1 MPLGSPIDSI
11 KGVGDKRRETLK
23 KMGIETVSD
32 ILFHAPFSY
41 REISKPK
48 KLSDVSHGDEAAI
61 LASVTTKPT
70 LFRKG
75 RAFSIVS
82 FGISDGY
89 SAGKCVYY
97 NQPYMAKN
105 INKGDEYIFISKVDA
120 RRGVKQLQNP
130 ILEKLDGE
138 LPPVYCTYKLIKGI
152 TQKPFKHL
160 IERVLAQELG
170 NIPEVLPSE
179 FRRRYNLPEIN
190 YTFQNLHFPNSMQA
204 ALDAKYRLSFEEM
217 LFFMTALTDIKK
229 ENAKLPSEAFSV
241 DYDVVNKYISSFDF
255 DLTGAQKKVISE
267 ILGDMQKPVVM
278 NRLLQGD
285 VGSGKTI
292 PASVAMLVAKENG
305 KQSALMAPTDILAS
319 QHYENIKKYL
329 EPFGVKV
336 TLLKSRMPQTEKREI
351 LKEIKSGRI
360 HAVIGT
366 HALIQKSVEYNNLGL
381 VVTDEQHR
389 FGVAQRARISAKGNN
404 PDTLV
409 MSATPVPRT
418 LALILYG
425 DLDISIIDE
434 MPRGR
439 LPVKTR
445 IIDEK
450 KRADMYAYI
459 KEHLQK
465 DNRAYIV
472 CPLIEESDK
481 LDAKS
486 TEELVAELKRDIFK
500 EITVEVL
507 HGKMKNEEKENIM
520 QKFRSG
526 EIKCLISTTV
536 IEVGVDVPEASFMV
550 IENAERFGL
559 AQLHQLRGRVGRGS
573 RESWCF
579 LVTESEGAEAKKRL
593 NIMTKSNDGFVIA
606 EEDLKMRG
614 PGQFIGFSQS
624 GMMDPRVINLMGDY
638 KLLAK
643 VKDAIEELT
652 QPQHADEAR
661 IVRAEAMKRY
671 EEKLRDIILN

>member
-1 MPLGSPIDSI
+1 
-11 KGVGDKRRETLK
+11 
-23 KMGIETVSD
+23 
-32 ILFHAPFSY
+32 
-41 REISKPK
+41 
-48 KLSDVSHGDEAAI
+48 
-61 LASVTTKPT
+61 
-70 LFRKG
+70 
-75 RAFSIVS
+75 
-82 FGISDGY
+82 
-89 SAGKCVYY
+89 
-97 NQPYMAKN
+97 
-105 INKGDEYIFISKVDA
+105 
-120 RRGVKQLQNP
+120 
-130 ILEKLDGE
+130 
-138 LPPVYCTYKLIKGI
+138 
-152 TQKPFKHL
+152 
-160 IERVLAQELG
+160 
-170 NIPEVLPSE
+170 
-179 FRRRYNLPEIN
+179 
-190 YTFQNLHFPNSMQA
+190 MQA

-217 LFFMTALTDIKK
+217 LLFMTALVNVKK
-229 ENAKLPSEAFSV
+229 ENSKLPSESFIV
-241 DYDVVNKYISSFDF
+241 NRDVIDKYISSFDF
-255 DLTGAQKKVISE
+255 NLTGAQKKVINE
-267 ILGDMQKPVVM
+267 ILNDMQKPVMM

-319 QHYENIKKYL
+319 QHYDNIQKHL
-329 EPFGVKV
+329 GPFGLKV
-336 TLLKSRMPQTEKREI
+336 ALLKSRMPQAEKREI
-351 LKEIKSGRI
+351 LKKIKSGEI

-366 HALIQKSVEYNNLGL
+366 HALIQKSVEYNNLGM

-434 MPRGR
+434 MPKGR

-450 KRADMYAYI
+450 KRMDMYAYI

-481 LDAKS
+481 LDVKS
-486 TEELVAELKRDIFK
+486 TEELVVELKRNIFK
-500 EITVEVL
+500 DIPVEVL
-507 HGKMKNEEKENIM
+507 HGKMKNEEKESIM

-526 EIKCLISTTV
+526 KIKCLISTTV

-559 AQLHQLRGRVGRGS
+559 SQLHQLRGRVGRSS

-579 LVTESEGAEAKKRL
+579 LVTESEGVEAKKRL
-593 NIMTKSNDGFVIA
+593 KIMTKSNDGFVIA

-614 PGQFIGFSQS
+614 PGQFMGFSQS

-643 VKDAIEELT
+643 VKDAMEELT
-652 QPQHADEAR
+652 QPKYADEAK
-661 IVRAEAMKRY
+661 IIRAEAMKRY